1 MSIFDYHHDNPPAP
15 FNPSS
20 DPRAKGWYNE
30 TSNSMEDDNFYDS
43 HTREECKAEWK
54 RRYEK

>member
-30 TSNSMEDDNFYDS
+30 TSNSMEDDNFMTHIHVKNVKLNGKED
-43 HTREECKAEWK
+43 TKK
-54 RRYEK
+54 